1 MDSTNVVPLTQKPST
16 NDMYSAGT
24 FRDGDTI
31 WQPRGAYV
39 MCIAGGNPNTVDA
52 QTFSQ
57 LGELSI
63 GESIYMTCASKDSVE
78 FDLALA
84 KSVVDAGRK
93 LRLFITEA
101 DYLAGYDVERIVDL
115 KDSGKVQVF
124 ISHTC
129 LDKLTIPYLLGH
141 ISAVTF
147 LYRTDD
153 PIYALSLGFSEE
165 LASASVTMRGNE
177 ALVKDA
183 TGKQG
188 IGTPIFRSVA
198 PSR

>member
-1 MDSTNVVPLTQKPST
+1 M
-16 NDMYSAGT
+16 
-24 FRDGDTI
+24 
-31 WQPRGAYV
+31 
-39 MCIAGGNPNTVDA
+39 
-52 QTFSQ
+52 
-57 LGELSI
+57 
-63 GESIYMTCASKDSVE
+63 E